1 MSGAPARD
9 EDVEHGQGP
18 LFRDVANPQH
28 GLPEA
33 PIGRD
38 DAGHLSSDCRH
49 DLVKR
54 LGFLK
59 LLSTQQGGY
68 VRSICADG
76 GVEVHVGVPGHEDSN
91 LGALNQLCDRL
102 GAIEGRELP
111 RLQPVVAD
119 RDINVL
125 RRHVSNK
132 FLDRRISAVGRD
144 HVEAVILEMH
154 PGGASVLLVVVDDE
168 DSTDRHIVS
177 VGVIEPRSP
186 SAWSTARAARVHSS
200 RQRVD
205 GRPEA
210 GVPARLTDARLR
222 LPTSSNGQGRCAGR
236 SRLIEVT
243 PTPLP
248 RDDGLDEVVVD
259 RRSTSMEVG
268 QSISDPARGRLVR
281 AGQPCPNVVSGKMRS
296 VTGTIHTVLDR
307 LRSEAL
313 DERDKG
319 GKFERL
325 IRAYLTSDPEWKA
338 RFSDVWLWSDWPE
351 RAGRPDTGIDLV
363 AANADDGGLTAIQCK
378 FYAPGRTV
386 GKADIDSFISASASS
401 QFTRRIVFDT
411 AAGWSAN
418 AEETLAGGVAQRV
431 DIGYLAD
438 AAIDWDQFSWTTPEI
453 VVPTGKK
460 ALRPHQQKALDDVRA
475 GFAEHDRGQLVMAC
489 GTGKTFTSLRIAED
503 LVGASGTVLFLVPS
517 IQLLSQSLRE
527 WMANAEVDI
536 APYAVCS
543 DVRVGRRA
551 PSDDADQLPIDLTEP
566 ASTDPQTLLTR
577 FEKGEQATGRMR
589 VVFCTYQSI
598 DVVVR
603 AQERGLPSFDLVVC
617 DEAHRTTGVTI
628 ADGDES
634 TFVRVHDADALK
646 ATKRLYMTATP
657 RVFGE
662 EVKRKAT
669 DADAVLADMGDVEV
683 FGPELHRLGFGQA
696 VEADLLTDYKVLV
709 LAVDEKYVAENFQQA
724 MANSGEIQL
733 DQAAKLIGC
742 WNGLAKNFGPET
754 GAPTAGDR
762 APMRTAVAFAQHIKA
777 SKAAAAAFPDLAD
790 RAQLD
795 APEDRP
801 RLRVQA
807 AHVDGTMGVHERNT
821 HLAWLKATAPDG
833 VCRVLT
839 NARCLSEGVDVP
851 ALDAVLFLTP
861 RGSQVDVVQ
870 SVGRVM
876 RKAPGKELGYIV
888 LPVVVPS
895 GIAPEEA
902 LRDNE
907 RYKVVW
913 QVLQALRSHDDRFHA
928 MVNQIELN
936 KRKPDTI
943 EIVTVTGRPD
953 DDGVTVPDPGQP
965 MRKTTEQLLMEF
977 PADEFRDAMYA
988 RIVAKVGERRYWE
1001 TWAKDIADIAAAHVT
1016 RIKGLLAT
1024 PGPAADEFEHFVAGL
1039 RGNLNDSITDHA
1051 AIDMLAQHLITRPVF
1066 EALFAH
1072 SSFLAGNPV
1081 ARTME
1086 NMLAVLD
1093 AHAVGAENETLEGFY
1108 DTVRKRVAGVDN
1120 AAGKQRVLVEL
1131 YDKFF
1136 ATAFPKTVAKLG
1148 IVYTPVE
1155 IVDFILRSA
1164 DEVLRAEFGQGLTDE
1179 GVHVLDPFTGT
1190 GTFLVRLLQS
1200 GLVEPHDLARKYA
1213 NELHAN
1219 EILLL
1224 AYYIAAA
1231 NIETTFEELEGT
1243 PQPFPGLVLT
1253 DSFQSW
1259 EDGDQQDFDVIPEN
1273 NERLKRQKRL
1283 PIQVIVGNPPYSVG
1297 QDNANDN
1304 NQNEKYPTL
1313 DGQIRR
1319 TYAAR
1324 GSKEARSLYDSY
1336 IRAIKWAT
1344 LRISKRG
1351 IVAFVT
1357 NGGFLESNTADG
1369 MRKTLA
1375 EEFSAIHVFN
1385 LRGNQRAS
1393 NWRAEGGKVFGVGS
1407 KATVAIVLLVKREDS
1422 AGPAVIRYT
1431 DVGDYM
1437 TTEQKL
1443 AEVAAAGSFRGLSPI
1458 TISTNEHG
1466 DWLTHRREDFARFS
1480 PLGAKEGGE
1489 PLFAEYTLGL
1499 GTNRDVWVYNFSR
1512 QRLGEHMAKSVRTY
1526 SNALRG
1532 DLSTRDTDIKW
1543 TATLEALLR
1552 RGVPI
1557 ELSTAP
1563 PRVITY
1569 RPFQR
1574 QYLYGDERWIHRPGL
1589 VFELFP
1595 APALHNVGFL
1605 LTGVSS
1611 HAPFSAFVVDAPP
1624 DKHLLDTG
1632 QFFARWRYEKVDESG
1647 MFDVH
1652 EGEVVDGYRRI
1663 DNITDE
1669 ALATF
1674 TAAYP
1679 GESINK
1685 DDIFNYV
1692 YGLLHSPEYRE
1703 TYAAD
1708 LKKMLPRIPFAK
1720 DFRAFADA
1728 GNQLA
1733 ALHLRY
1739 ETVEPYPLDGLD
1751 AAGLGGD
1758 ADYGFFAVRDKKM
1771 SFGKPN
1777 AEQKAAGLRH
1787 DRSVIQYNDRITLRG
1802 VPEEAYRYTLGSRSA
1817 IEWIIDRYWVKTDKA
1832 SGIVNDPNDWS
1843 REVGDPRYIVD
1854 LLARIVT
1861 VSLETVRVVDS
1872 LPPLGVLHDG

>member
-1 MSGAPARD
+1 M
-9 EDVEHGQGP
+9 
-18 LFRDVANPQH
+18 
-28 GLPEA
+28 
-33 PIGRD
+33 
-38 DAGHLSSDCRH
+38 
-49 DLVKR
+49 
-54 LGFLK
+54 
-59 LLSTQQGGY
+59 
-68 VRSICADG
+68 
-76 GVEVHVGVPGHEDSN
+76 
-91 LGALNQLCDRL
+91 
-102 GAIEGRELP
+102 
-111 RLQPVVAD
+111 
-119 RDINVL
+119 
-125 RRHVSNK
+125 
-132 FLDRRISAVGRD
+132 
-144 HVEAVILEMH
+144 
-154 PGGASVLLVVVDDE
+154 
-168 DSTDRHIVS
+168 
-177 VGVIEPRSP
+177 
-186 SAWSTARAARVHSS
+186 
-200 RQRVD
+200 
-205 GRPEA
+205 
-210 GVPARLTDARLR
+210 
-222 LPTSSNGQGRCAGR
+222 
-236 SRLIEVT
+236 
-243 PTPLP
+243 
-248 RDDGLDEVVVD
+248 
-259 RRSTSMEVG
+259 
-268 QSISDPARGRLVR
+268 
-281 AGQPCPNVVSGKMRS
+281 
-296 VTGTIHTVLDR
+296 TGTIHAVLDR

-319 GKFERL
+319 SKFERL
-325 IRAYLTSDPEWKA
+325 IRAYLTSDPEWKS

-386 GKADIDSFISASASS
+386 AKADIDSFVSASASA

-438 AAIDWDQFSWTTPEI
+438 AAIDWDQFSWTTPEV

-475 GFAEHDRGQLVMAC
+475 GLAEHDRGQLVMAC

-503 LVGASGTVLFLVPS
+503 LVGAGGTVLFLVPS

-543 DVRVGRRA
+543 DVRVGRRT

-577 FEKGEQATGRMR
+577 FEKGEQAPGRMR
-589 VVFCTYQSI
+589 VVFSTYQSI
-598 DVVVR
+598 DVVIQ

-617 DEAHRTTGVTI
+617 DEAHRTTGVTL
-628 ADGDES
+628 AEGDES

-657 RVFGE
+657 RVFGD

-669 DADAVLADMGDVEV
+669 EADAVLADMGDVEV
-683 FGPELHRLGFGQA
+683 FGPELHKLGFGQA

-724 MANSGEIQL
+724 MANAGEIPL

-742 WNGLAKNFGPET
+742 WNGLAKNFGPAT
-754 GAPTAGDR
+754 IGDGVVVDR
-762 APMRTAVAFAQHIKA
+762 TPMRTAVAFAQHIRA

-790 RAQLD
+790 RAQID

-801 RLRVQA
+801 RLRIQA

-821 HLAWLKATAPDG
+821 HLAWLKETPQDG

-943 EIVTVTGRPD
+943 EVVTITGPTD
-953 DDGVTVPDPGQP
+953 GDGVTVPDPDQP
-965 MRKTTEQLLMEF
+965 TRKTTEQLLMEF

-1016 RIKGLLAT
+1016 RIKGLLAK

-1039 RGNLNDSITDHA
+1039 RGNLNDSITDDA

-1093 AHAVGAENETLEGFY
+1093 AHAVGVENETLEGFY

-1200 GLVEPHDLARKYA
+1200 GLIEPHDLARKYA

-1231 NIETTFEELEGT
+1231 NIETTFEDLEGT

-1259 EDGDQQDFDVIPEN
+1259 EDGDQQDIDVMPEN
-1273 NERLKRQKRL
+1273 NERLERQKQL
-1283 PIQVIVGNPPYSVG
+1283 PIQVIIGNPPYSSG
-1297 QDNANDN
+1297 QDSANDDN
-1304 NQNEKYPTL
+1304 ANEKYPTL
-1313 DGQIRR
+1313 DAAIRD

-1324 GSKEARSLYDSY
+1324 STATNKNSLYDSY

-1344 LRISKRG
+1344 LRIQDRG

-1357 NGGFLESNTADG
+1357 NGGFLDSNTADG

-1385 LRGNQRAS
+1385 LRGNQRTS
-1393 NWRAEGGKVFGVGS
+1393 GEDSRREGGKVFGSGS
-1407 KATVAIVLLVKREDS
+1407 RATVAITILVKEP
-1422 AGPAVIRYT
+1422 AATGPASVHYT
-1431 DVGDYM
+1431 DVGDYL
-1437 TTEQKL
+1437 TREEKL
-1443 AEVAAAGSFRGLSPI
+1443 ATVAEVGSIGSLTPVVI
-1458 TISTNEHG
+1458 IANEHG
-1466 DWLTHRREDFARFS
+1466 DWVHQRTDDFDRFLPVEDVFAVQS
-1480 PLGAKEGGE
+1480 GG
-1489 PLFAEYTLGL
+1489 LK
-1499 GTNRDVWVYNFSR
+1499 TNRDPWCYSFGPHVVEANMR
-1512 QRLGEHMAKSVRTY
+1512 RLVSTY
-1526 SNALRG
+1526 EADRAAGRSSSNA
-1532 DLSTRDTDIKW
+1532 TRDDKLISW
-1543 TATLEALLR
+1543 NRSLLADLDR
-1552 RGVPI
+1552 RR
-1557 ELSTAP
+1557 ERRFEED
-1563 PRVITY
+1563 RVVTSVY
-1569 RPFQR
+1569 RPFTKQAVYFSR
-1574 QYLYGDERWIHRPGL
+1574 ALNDMVYRLY
-1589 VFELFP
+1589 ELFP
-1595 APALHNVGFL
+1595 APQASNLGIYQVGA
-1605 LTGVSS
+1605 GSDV
-1611 HAPFSAFVVDAPP
+1611 PFSV
-1624 DKHLLDTG
+1624 LSLDCLPNLHVTG
-1632 QFFARWRYEKVDESG
+1632 AGSGGKFFARWRYEKVDESG

-1652 EGEVVDGYRRI
+1652 QGEVVDGYRRI

-1669 ALATF
+1669 ALAAF
-1674 TAAYP
+1674 SAAYP
-1679 GESINK
+1679 DESLSK

-1708 LKKMLPRIPFAK
+1708 LKKMLPRIPFAM
-1720 DFRAFADA
+1720 DFRAFVDA
-1728 GNQLA
+1728 GKQLA
-1733 ALHLRY
+1733 ELHLGY
-1739 ETVEPYPLDGLD
+1739 ETVEPYPLEGLD
-1751 AAGLGGD
+1751 VPGPGGE
-1758 ADYGFFAVRDKKM
+1758 ADYAFFAVRDKKM
-1771 SFGKPN
+1771 AVGKPT

-1787 DRSVIQYNDRITLRG
+1787 DRSVIHYNDRITLRG
-1802 VPEEAYRYTLGSRSA
+1802 IPEEAYRYMLGSRSA

-1854 LLARIVT
+1854 LLARVVT
-1861 VSLETVRVVDS
+1861 VSLETIRVVDS
-1872 LPPLGVLHDG
+1872 LPPLDVRHDA